1 MSLRVSESLRA
12 CRASCASRP
21 PSQAL
26 SIHTPGPAPGCVC
39 LGYYSP
45 SRLDSESPF
54 FFATLHENPAPLRQA
69 AAAADAAR
77 GGSVRSSALLKV
89 AAVT

>member
-1 MSLRVSESLRA
+1 MYRSFIEALLGPLAGHAKA
-12 CRASCASRP
+12 CP
-21 PSQAL
+21 FIP
-26 SIHTPGPAPGCVC
+26 PGPQPAVY
-39 LGYYSP
+39 LGYSA

-54 FFATLHENPAPLRQA
+54 FFVTLHENPAPLRQA